1 MVSGEE
7 TSVENWATGL
17 ILGLLE
23 TTYGQWMYRNL
34 VVYDEVSG
42 ALVNKKGGTEEIK
55 LTRSRQW

>member
-34 VVYDEVSG
+34 VLYDEVSG
-42 ALVNKKGGTEEIK
+42 ALVNKTGGTE
-55 LTRSRQW
+55 R